1 MEISVGIL
9 FPNNLMHALLT
20 SGDTPNEECLVVGGW
35 SAGGFSPRLGFGH
48 QSAPR
53 QSVLWHE
60 FGGCNYTWPLS
71 SPYVHILSLWCTDL
85 CLVSTPR
92 TCDTVVGNALSNLPG
107 CASLRSCTTWITSM
121 SCRYCP
127 MLSLMEDC
135 EKNPFAM
142 SEALGSIH
150 FSEISLCCYTLIWWD
165 THSDI
170 PFNVNEKLNKEVI
183 RTTSKV
189 LREDCIMVQIWGGL
203 YNFSCCRE
211 GSQEL
216 SDHVVQVRAQ
226 AQPPSCLVCLDEIL
240 HCIQQPL
247 ALNRCY

>member
-1 MEISVGIL
+1 MCVLEEL
-9 FPNNLMHALLT
+9 HYLNNLY
-20 SGDTPNEECLVVGGW
+20 
-35 SAGGFSPRLGFGH
+35 
-48 QSAPR
+48 
-53 QSVLWHE
+53 VLQ
-60 FGGCNYTWPLS
+60 
-71 SPYVHILSLWCTDL
+71 ILSYATTDGRLWEKPL
-85 CLVSTPR
+85 CYVRSSGVHPF
-92 TCDTVVGNALSNLPG
+92 
-107 CASLRSCTTWITSM
+107 LRNI
-121 SCRYCP
+121 P
-127 MLSLMEDC
+127 MLLHLDLMR
-135 EKNPFAM
+135 
-142 SEALGSIH
+142 
-150 FSEISLCCYTLIWWD
+150 
-165 THSDI
+165 HSDI

-203 YNFSCCRE
+203 YNLSCCRE

>member
-20 SGDTPNEECLVVGGW
+20 SGDTPNEECLVVGEW

-107 CASLRSCTTWITSM
+107 CASLHYLNNLYVLQILSYAITDGRLWEKPLCYVRSSGVHPFLRNI
-121 SCRYCP
+121 P
-127 MLSLMEDC
+127 MLLHLDLMRHSQWYSFQCKWETKQRSH
-135 EKNPFAM
+135 KNYLQS
-142 SEALGSIH
+142 SERRLYHGTDLG
-150 FSEISLCCYTLIWWD
+150 
-165 THSDI
+165 
-170 PFNVNEKLNKEVI
+170 
-183 RTTSKV
+183 
-189 LREDCIMVQIWGGL
+189 
-203 YNFSCCRE
+203 
-211 GSQEL
+211 
-216 SDHVVQVRAQ
+216 RA
-226 AQPPSCLVCLDEIL
+226 V
-240 HCIQQPL
+240 
-247 ALNRCY
+247 